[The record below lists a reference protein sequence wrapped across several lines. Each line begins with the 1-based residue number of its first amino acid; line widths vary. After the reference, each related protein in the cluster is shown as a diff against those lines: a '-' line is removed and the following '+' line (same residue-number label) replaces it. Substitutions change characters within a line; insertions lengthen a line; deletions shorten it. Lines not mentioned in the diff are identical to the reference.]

1 MVPEKKFKIIYFIFF
16 PNFFS
21 SLAGPQKLKCFK
33 KNLRKKK
40 YCWKFFQV
48 RRTHSQA
55 VGSGGLVAGP
65 PNLKCFFKKLVKEN
79 RKEKKIIISF
89 LFS

>member
-1 MVPEKKFKIIYFIFF
+1 MVPEKKVKIYNFFF

-40 YCWKFFQV
+40 YCWKFFQI
-48 RRTHSQA
+48 RQTHNQA

-65 PNLKCFFKKLVKEN
+65 PNLKCFFKNLIKEN